1 MLRVKLFTH
10 TDLDGA
16 GCSVVARRAF
26 MTKKFGFLDVT
37 YCDYNQINQKIEEFI
52 NQGGHIQ
59 FDAIFITDIS
69 VNEEV
74 AQKLND
80 VAGHKLKL
88 IDHHET
94 AVWLNEKYSWATV
107 IPSEYNEKE
116 KRYQLTSGTS
126 LFYEILVKNNL
137 LKPDIRLAEFCE
149 IVRQY
154 DSYEWKDVYN
164 NVYPKLM
171 NDLYYLIGR
180 YEFIKRF
187 SSNPNP
193 LFTREEKLLL
203 EIEQKRIDYY
213 IKEKEKSMIK
223 KTMEVDGKIYNVGMV
238 FSDRYQSEL
247 GNYLCENHPDLDF
260 SMMIDL
266 GRNRVSLR
274 GVRDDLDLGQISK
287 QINNGGGHKK
297 AAGFV
302 LPKDFPFK
310 VLDMLENLPE

>member
-1 MLRVKLFTH
+1 
-10 TDLDGA
+10 
-16 GCSVVARRAF
+16 